1 MKVEFT
7 TMPVRGDFKF
17 QMSDM
22 YFMFD
27 VVADVN
33 ANGVHEKVVL
43 VDRVET
49 LKKVRPFL
57 LML

>member
-1 MKVEFT
+1 
-7 TMPVRGDFKF
+7 MPVRGDFKF

-22 YFMFD
+22 YYMFD
-27 VVADVN
+27 VVAEVN

-43 VDRVET
+43 VDRKET